1 MDTPESSITGDTG
14 VALVS
19 FIVGDQLKWIFRS
32 QPSADVGIDAHVEVV
47 QDGQATGRLLA
58 LQIKSGKSWF
68 RESTSDGFVF
78 RPEARHVEYW
88 LGHALPVV
96 VVLANADER
105 IAYWQVVTEETV
117 TCTGARWKMTVPA
130 TNILSAAAAAALMGA
145 SEGDAYTL
153 KLRQMQFARPWMEHL
168 AAGGRLNID
177 FDEWIN
183 KTSGRASLLLMAL
196 DAHEEVVAVH
206 EWPLIFLPFADYAV
220 ELPRMFPWANL
231 TMDAEDDE
239 DDWASYEEECG
250 IWDKEEQKLVY
261 TLTYDEWRADQGNP
275 GLGPVWDN
283 GEVAHWCLDLE
294 LSDLGRAFLT
304 LDEFLSNEVLHALF
318 GR

>member
-1 MDTPESSITGDTG
+1 M
-14 VALVS
+14 
-19 FIVGDQLKWIFRS
+19 
-32 QPSADVGIDAHVEVV
+32 
-47 QDGQATGRLLA
+47 LA

-105 IAYWQVVTEETV
+105 IAYWQVVTEETI
-117 TCTGARWKMTVPA
+117 TCTGTRWKMTVPA

-153 KLRQMQFARPWMEHL
+153 KLRQMQLARPWMEHL
-168 AAGGRLNID
+168 AAGGRLTID

-196 DAHEEVVAVH
+196 DEHEEVAAVH

-231 TMDAEDDE
+231 TMDAENDE

-275 GLGPVWDN
+275 GLEPVWDN